1 MSLFGEQVSKRLA
14 LLALVW
20 KRPTMV
26 AFIVRTYSR
35 HVLTSLKAL
44 IEAVL
49 AAIDAYSGSEKP
61 QFKLMETLVP
71 ELKC

>member
-1 MSLFGEQVSKRLA
+1 
-14 LLALVW
+14 
-20 KRPTMV
+20 MV